1 MKIPVKKVF
10 ILAVVISSL
19 CLAPL
24 PACAEEAQLTAGESV
39 DVIDG
44 AADTFPENVI
54 ALDDLGVSVEVDEFA
69 SIRQEEG
76 FIYIYTVEYGVIPY
90 VIVGAYTVELALIAD
105 GFTSYMSVQYDDLE
119 VELLDEGYVINDMPF
134 VKVVY
139 HYTVSGYDVED
150 IRLFTSINNRTYMVG
165 TKQIAENDSLL
176 PSETFLEDVAG
187 SLAPLAG
194 GSDSY
199 VYHVYGSGD
208 NALLSAPASQ

>member
-1 MKIPVKKVF
+1 MKIPVKKVL
-10 ILAVVISSL
+10 ILAAVICSL

-24 PACAEEAQLTAGESV
+24 TAGAEEAEPAGGEGV
-39 DVIDG
+39 DVTAV

-69 SIRQEEG
+69 SIRKEG
-76 FIYIYTVEYGVIPY
+76 EFIYIYTVEDGVIPY
-90 VIVGAYTVELALIAD
+90 VMIGAYTVDLALIEA

-119 VELLDEGYVINDMPF
+119 VELLDEGYVINDIPF

-165 TKQIAENDSLL
+165 TKQIAENESLL

-208 NALLSAPASQ
+208 NALLTAPAAQ